1 VINSHKYLAEFIGT
15 VFLLA
20 TVIGFGVMGE
30 TLADGNMA
38 VALLG
43 NTIAIGAILFVLI
56 TILGPMSGAHF
67 NPVVT
72 IARTLS
78 NTFAG
83 INPANAPLFMISQLI
98 GMVVALAIAKVLFM
112 PQR

>member
-1 VINSHKYLAEFIGT
+1 
-15 VFLLA
+15 
-20 TVIGFGVMGE
+20 MGE
-30 TLADGNMA
+30 TLANGNMA
-38 VALLG
+38 IALLG

-98 GMVVALAIAKVLFM
+98 GKVLALAIAKVLFM